1 MNLKNKKQNETN
13 ELIYETEID
22 SDIENQFMVI
32 KREREWRRDKL
43 GVWDE
48 QIQTTIYK
56 IEKQRG
62 SSV

>member
-1 MNLKNKKQNETN
+1 MNFKNKKQNETN

-56 IEKQRG
+56 IEK
-62 SSV
+62 